1 MMDCV
6 DIRIELDPV
15 NDGAEILFDEDQAG
29 DEGLLVI
36 GTNGDHRI
44 IGSDEAEGIF
54 EEMPKTALVGR
65 LGRSRFMVVIND
77 EKIRNIGGVDY
88 FIGSVVIFKSSKESK
103 AEMLSGDDF
112 DNAYEEFISRLS
124 WVTVNGQEFTA
135 YEV

>member
-1 MMDCV
+1 MKDCV

-15 NDGAEILFDEDQAG
+15 NDGAEILIDEDQAG
-29 DEGLLVI
+29 EEGLLVI

-44 IGSDEAEGIF
+44 IGPEETEVIF
-54 EEMPKTALVGR
+54 KEMPETSLVTR
-65 LGRSRFMVVIND
+65 LGRSCFMAVIND
-77 EKIRNIGGVDY
+77 EKIRNIGGIDY
-88 FIGSVVIFKSSKESK
+88 FIGSVVIFKRDKDRK

-112 DNAYEEFISRLS
+112 EDAREKFISRLS